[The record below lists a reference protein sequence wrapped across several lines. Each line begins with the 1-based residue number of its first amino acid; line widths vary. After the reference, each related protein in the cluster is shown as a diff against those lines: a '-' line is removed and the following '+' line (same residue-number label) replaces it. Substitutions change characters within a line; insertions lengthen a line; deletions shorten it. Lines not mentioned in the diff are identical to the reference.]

1 MIYGILQMDESV
13 TLCRGDTMKDQRGKL
28 TGMQEKTMRFYSYPA
43 VFPSNGENAI
53 NIFRT
58 GY

>member
-1 MIYGILQMDESV
+1 MDESV